1 MKILFVSPVG
11 ALFSGAEVSIV
22 NLMKFLTQKGYEIHN
37 VIPDNEYPDPEYL
50 KIMEESGIHL
60 HFIKTIHWWWKESSQ
75 ESQMNSN
82 AITAYHQQH
91 VGEIRQLLKQEKI
104 DLVISN
110 TVNVFQGAIA
120 AACENLP
127 HYYIIHEFPYGEFG
141 YYKEKIELI
150 NQLSDKIFA
159 VKGELFQTLLEYFPA
174 EKLLPFVPYSDVKLI
189 DLPSSDTVRLIS
201 IGGISER
208 KNQLELIKAYHLLN
222 KSDIEL
228 VFIGAWDEEY
238 KKLCDRYIEDHQ
250 LKNITFLGY
259 QTDPWHYITDHDV
272 MVLPS
277 QLETFSL
284 VFVEAILNGVP
295 TIVSNNPGHLS
306 SSKYFNVHYFYELG
320 NIEQLA
326 ECIEDRLSRF
336 ELFKTEAVAKK
347 GEARAL
353 YTLST
358 TSRLFLEQIE
368 NMTHTEE
375 AVKLSDI
382 QSLIGWQT
390 SSDILELIE
399 GNHIEVL
406 FSDDNQHYE
415 PVPDLKR
422 ILLSRDSFSIQ
433 IQSASYLKIQLSKF
447 PGAYS
452 QLSLQEKQSAQVLP
466 IDSLNGKQLENSIM
480 FIEKNPYIIYDIR
493 DYSHKEFVFTYTK
506 VPLGNYLDSLKHLH
520 DVEEKYAS
528 LLYDYNCIITS
539 RRWKL
544 ATKLVNL
551 FKKRK

>member
-1 MKILFVSPVG
+1 M
-11 ALFSGAEVSIV
+11 
-22 NLMKFLTQKGYEIHN
+22 
-37 VIPDNEYPDPEYL
+37 
-50 KIMEESGIHL
+50 
-60 HFIKTIHWWWKESSQ
+60 
-75 ESQMNSN
+75 
-82 AITAYHQQH
+82 
-91 VGEIRQLLKQEKI
+91 
-104 DLVISN
+104 
-110 TVNVFQGAIA
+110 
-120 AACENLP
+120 
-127 HYYIIHEFPYGEFG
+127 
-141 YYKEKIELI
+141 
-150 NQLSDKIFA
+150 
-159 VKGELFQTLLEYFPA
+159 
-174 EKLLPFVPYSDVKLI
+174 LPFVPYSDITLI
-189 DLPSSDTVRLIS
+189 DLPSSDIVRLVS

-320 NIEQLA
+320 NIKQLA

-358 TSRLFLEQIE
+358 TSRVFLEQIE
-368 NMTHTEE
+368 NVTHTEE

-399 GNHIEVL
+399 GNHLEVF
-406 FSDDNQHYE
+406 FSNDNQHYE

-422 ILLSRDSFSIQ
+422 ILLSKDSFSIQ
-433 IQSASYLKIQLSKF
+433 IQSAGYLKIQLSTF

-452 QLSLQEKQSAQVLP
+452 QLSLQEQQSAQVLP

-493 DYSHKEFVFTYTK
+493 NYSSKEFVFTYTK